1 MIVISKLH
9 KKIER
14 TVITNYY
21 YFILQERMQKIVL
34 KNNVCYLVNFIFSK
48 IFFLGIRKKTKFIP
62 TWKILLLPNAYNHI
76 TFFYMIFD
84 DHPWKKDLKLNGR
97 VDPFTFMLRHTINSQ
112 KVEIY
117 SYKKMS
123 LLAINI
129 KPINHKMKIHVIPL
143 TESGKYFF
151 WKKKEFLIILV
162 INKSG
167 KLHDIK
173 LLIFHL
179 NKI

>member
-1 MIVISKLH
+1 MH

-21 YFILQERMQKIVL
+21 CFILHERMQKIVL

-48 IFFLGIRKKTKFIP
+48 IFFLGIRKKTEFIA

-84 DHPWKKDLKLNGR
+84 DHAWKKDFKLNER
-97 VDPFTFMLRHTINSQ
+97 VDPFTFILRHTINNQ
-112 KVEIY
+112 KVGIY

-129 KPINHKMKIHVIPL
+129 KSINYKMKIHVLPL

-173 LLIFHL
+173 LLIFRL